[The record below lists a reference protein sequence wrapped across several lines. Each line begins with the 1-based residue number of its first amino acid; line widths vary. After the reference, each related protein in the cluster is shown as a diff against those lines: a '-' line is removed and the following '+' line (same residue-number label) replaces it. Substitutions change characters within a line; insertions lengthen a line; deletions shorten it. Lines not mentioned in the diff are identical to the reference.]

1 MIRVT
6 GFFRWEAGAVFNH
19 DYFRDEHMRLAR
31 DLLAPLGLVRLESDK
46 LFAEEAPALGQLVA
60 ATSAYF
66 SSLTEAQVAVSS
78 VCSALRADLHNF
90 TTLNPELHC
99 GAVATHVA
107 LRGRSTSL
115 WAAALQARARPQL
128 RAGTSGGA
136 LAQGVR
142 GSSDFRRRSLPN

>member
-6 GFFRWEAGAVFNH
+6 GFFRWEADAVFNH
-19 DYFRDEHMRLAR
+19 DYFRDEHMRLVR

-90 TTLNPELHC
+90 TTLQPEIHC
-99 GAVATHVA
+99 GAVATHAA
-107 LRGRSTSL
+107 LRNRSTSL
-115 WAAALQARARPQL
+115 WATALQARARQRVQPC
-128 RAGTSGGA
+128 RAGLHCIRSG
-136 LAQGVR
+136 
-142 GSSDFRRRSLPN
+142 SDFRKRSLPN